1 MHVMELD
8 SFDLRLLDAL
18 QQDGAMTNQ
27 DLSELVHLSA
37 SQCSRRRSRLE
48 KEGIIRGYRAALA
61 PEKLGLEVTVFMNVT
76 LNTHSRDTARYFR
89 NLLQS
94 VAAVREAHALV
105 GDMDYLVKLV
115 VNDLSMLSEIVN
127 DIFLPHESVQ
137 HVRTSIVLESLKE
150 EGPYNLAHLKEAL
163 G

>member
-1 MHVMELD
+1 
-8 SFDLRLLDAL
+8 
-18 QQDGAMTNQ
+18 
-27 DLSELVHLSA
+27 
-37 SQCSRRRSRLE
+37 
-48 KEGIIRGYRAALA
+48 
-61 PEKLGLEVTVFMNVT
+61 
-76 LNTHSRDTARYFR
+76 
-89 NLLQS
+89 LQS

-163 G
+163 A

>member
-1 MHVMELD
+1 MELD

-18 QQDGAMTNQ
+18 QHDGAMTNQ
-27 DLSELVHLSA
+27 DLSEQVHLSA
-37 SQCSRRRSRLE
+37 SQCSRRRVRLE
-48 KEGIIRGYRAALA
+48 KAGIIKGYRAVLA

-76 LNTHSRDTARYFR
+76 LNTHSRDTARFFR

-150 EGPYNLAHLKEAL
+150 EGPYSFDHLQSD
-163 G
+163 